1 MTLADWDFPPYAVS
15 LADVLPAVLASIGHP
30 IAPPGA
36 PPIALPGA
44 PPIALPGAP
53 SEPEI
58 LLPPAHSAV
67 VALIDG
73 LGANQ
78 LQRRSGHAPFLRRLN
93 SAAPELRCGFP
104 STTATSLTSFGTGLA
119 AGQHGVIGTLAP
131 TTCGTE
137 LFSHLTWEG
146 GPDPAAY
153 QPAPTFLQAAH
164 AAGVAVTTVSRP
176 AFKGSGLTR
185 AALHGGA
192 FIGAAS
198 ANQRVAATLQALRK
212 ATGPALVYL
221 YIDEVD
227 KAGHGFGPN
236 SWQWGESVENA
247 DQILREVAAGMP
259 SGTSLSVTA
268 DHGMIEAPITDRFD
282 VAAHPDLAEGVRL
295 LGGDPRAAHVFCE
308 PGAAGD
314 VATRWK
320 AVMGGAAVIL
330 TRDEAIEAGWFG
342 PVAGD
347 FRSRIGDVVTA
358 MTGQFTVLDSRA
370 CRPAFLRLLGHHGS
384 MSEEETGIPLLHLPA

>member
-1 MTLADWDFPPYAVS
+1 MADWHVPPHTPFIG
-15 LADVLPAVLASIGHP
+15 DVLPAVLASIGHRSA
-30 IAPPGA
+30 APGT
-36 PPIALPGA
+36 LG
-44 PPIALPGAP
+44 
-53 SEPEI
+53 EPAI
-58 LLPPAHSAV
+58 LLPPARCAV
-67 VALIDG
+67 VALVDG
-73 LGANQ
+73 LGAEQ
-78 LQRRSGHAPFLRRLN
+78 LRQRSGHAPFLRRLS

-119 AGQHGVIGTLAP
+119 AGEHGVIGTLAP
-131 TTCGTE
+131 TTSQAE

-146 GPDPAAY
+146 GPDPAVY
-153 QPAPTFLQAAH
+153 QRTPTLLETAGSS
-164 AAGVAVTTVSRP
+164 GVAVTTVSRP

-185 AALHGGA
+185 AALQGGT

-198 ANQRVAATLQALRK
+198 ADQRVAATLQALRG
-212 ATGPALVYL
+212 AAGPALVYL

-227 KAGHGFGPN
+227 KAGHGYGPN

-295 LGGDPRAAHVFCE
+295 VGGDPRAAHVFCE
-308 PGAAGD
+308 PGAARD
-314 VATRWK
+314 VARRWRT
-320 AVMGGAAVIL
+320 VMGGAALVL
-330 TRDEAIEAGWFG
+330 TREEAIDAGWFG
-342 PVAGD
+342 PVLDD
-347 FRSRIGDVVTA
+347 FRARIGDVVTA
-358 MTGQFTVLDSRA
+358 MTRQFTVLDSRA

-384 MSEEETGIPLLHLPA
+384 MSEEETRIPLLHLPA